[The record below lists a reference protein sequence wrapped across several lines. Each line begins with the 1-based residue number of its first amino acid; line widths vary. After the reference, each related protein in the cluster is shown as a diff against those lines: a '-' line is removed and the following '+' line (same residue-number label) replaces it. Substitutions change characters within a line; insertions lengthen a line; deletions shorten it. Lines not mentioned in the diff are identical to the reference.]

1 MINKIIVDGENVELT
16 DKSQVPFKHT
26 FSQANTHIVRYGIDD
41 TDEICAYAFQ
51 NCTEL
56 SYISFPDEIKNIK
69 RCAFK
74 GCTSL
79 KAVPLSEHIEYI
91 GREVFDGCTSLEE
104 IEFKATE
111 PPQVFCTLPAQT
123 KIYVPN
129 DSKYVHIAYA
139 DMIPD
144 DRTEYFTKNA
154 YSGKYEKINDITW
167 TDESGT
173 YFYNKWQDI
182 ANDEHTVE
190 VKNRVPV
197 ENITMYREMTVYKNE
212 NATISYSLSPANITN
227 NQLHWFLNGRPE
239 SELITDI
246 NCTPVVDEVANT
258 VSGEIRINTSA
269 NAGSR
274 ISLTAY
280 AESGVSYIMTLNV
293 RER

>member
-16 DKSQVPFKHT
+16 DKSQVPFRHT
-26 FSQANTHIVRYGIDD
+26 FSQANTHTVRYGIDD
-41 TDEICAYAFQ
+41 TDEICAYAFM

-69 RCAFK
+69 RGAFK

-79 KAVPLSEHIEYI
+79 RALPLSENIEYI
-91 GREVFDGCTSLEE
+91 GREAFDGCTALEE
-104 IEFKATE
+104 IEFKSTE
-111 PPQVFCTLPAQT
+111 PPQVFCTLPSQT

-129 DSKYVHIAYA
+129 DSKYVYIPFT
-139 DMIPD
+139 DMVLD
-144 DRTEYFTKNA
+144 GKTEYFTKNA
-154 YSGKYEKINDITW
+154 YSGKYEKMVDVTFA
-167 TDESGT
+167 DENGT

-182 ANDEHTVE
+182 ANDAHSAE

-197 ENITMYREMTVYKNE
+197 ESIEMYKEMTVYKGEDN
-212 NATISYSLSPANITN
+212 TISYSLSPANITN
-227 NQLHWFLNGRPE
+227 NQLHWFLTGRPE
-239 SELITDI
+239 EEVVTDI
-246 NCTPVVDEVANT
+246 NCTPVVDEVKNT
-258 VSGEIRINTSA
+258 VSGEIRIHTNA

-280 AESGVSYIMTLNV
+280 AESGISYIMTLNV